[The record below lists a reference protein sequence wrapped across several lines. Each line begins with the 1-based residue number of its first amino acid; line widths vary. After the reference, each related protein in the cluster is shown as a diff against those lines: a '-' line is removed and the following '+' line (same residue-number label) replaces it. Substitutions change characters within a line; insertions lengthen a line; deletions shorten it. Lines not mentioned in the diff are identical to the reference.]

1 MDAFDSLRPRLLPI
15 VGLLALLPVGVY
27 ALAVSPIVVLS
38 LVSVVIVA
46 ASLYYLFSP
55 AESDDAPDEGPGAV
69 G

>member
-1 MDAFDSLRPRLLPI
+1 MDSFDSLRSRHVAI

-55 AESDDAPDEGPGAV
+55 VESDDARDDGNGTV